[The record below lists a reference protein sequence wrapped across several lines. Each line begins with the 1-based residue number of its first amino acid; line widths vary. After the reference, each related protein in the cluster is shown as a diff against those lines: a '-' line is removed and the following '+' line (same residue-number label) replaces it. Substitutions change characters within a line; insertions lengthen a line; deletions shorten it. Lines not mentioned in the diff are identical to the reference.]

1 MLFEEMQ
8 HYIVMHNSEKSY
20 GQILLSYLREYMKMT
35 TPYPP
40 QTWILKK
47 RMYVIE
53 LDMLK
58 INVTVIGETEN
69 GCQLF
74 FIKSLNQH
82 SRDSWLLG
90 YMAWSVDVVSTSIRR
105 LYDVDDVV

>member
-1 MLFEEMQ
+1 
-8 HYIVMHNSEKSY
+8 
-20 GQILLSYLREYMKMT
+20 
-35 TPYPP
+35 
-40 QTWILKK
+40 
-47 RMYVIE
+47 MYVIE

-69 GCQLF
+69 GYQLF

-90 YMAWSVDVVSTSIRR
+90 YMA
-105 LYDVDDVV
+105 